1 MLVPLLRTKF
11 SQIRAG
17 ARRPTPSGAFPLG
30 VGFLLLSAGAVTAD
44 LPPGYLGKPYKDSIL
59 EVPGRLRLFRFDEGP
74 KESVWH
80 DYEPTNAWYCKVR
93 APAAV
98 GLQLMGAG
106 GDKWEPGK
114 AEPGMT
120 LVKDDCYM
128 AQTNQGDWT
137 KYTVRVKAKGV
148 YSMSFL
154 EAANGTTIPFL
165 GVSFLNGADSVGTGK
180 ITLPLTSYFHNW
192 VYARNL
198 AALALDTGLQVMRFD
213 IVGNGPMNINYID
226 FEPASGVP
234 IRAAERAS
242 TGRGPAGRGP
252 ALRRASRTSGGQ
264 LLLTLESPVEGT
276 LRLEAFDVGGQALF
290 SESIPA
296 TGRGGIEFLIRP
308 AAIPSGVAILRLSR
322 GEVTGE
328 ARAFAF

>member
-1 MLVPLLRTKF
+1 MLVPLLRAKSARIRPVTRGPAF
-11 SQIRAG
+11 SPAL
-17 ARRPTPSGAFPLG
+17 SLG
-30 VGFLLLSAGAVTAD
+30 VGFLLLSGGAATAD
-44 LPPGYLGKPYKDSIL
+44 LPPGYPGKPYQDSIL
-59 EVPGRLRLFRFDEGP
+59 EIPGRLRLFRFDEGP
-74 KESVWH
+74 KETVWH
-80 DYEPTNAWYCKVR
+80 DYEATNAWYCKVR

-114 AEPGMT
+114 AEPGMA

-154 EAANGTTIPFL
+154 EAANGTTIPFI
-165 GVSFLNGADSVGTGK
+165 GVSFLNGTDSVGTGS

-198 AALALDTGLQVMRFD
+198 AAIALDTGLQVMRFD

-226 FEPASGVP
+226 FESVSGVP
-234 IRAAERAS
+234 IRSGGKPAAV
-242 TGRGPAGRGP
+242 RGP
-252 ALRRASRTSGGQ
+252 ALRGASRASGGR
-264 LLLTLESPVEGT
+264 LLLTLESPAEGP
-276 LRLEAFDVGGQALF
+276 LRVQAFDLDGRELF

-296 TGRGGIEFLIRP
+296 TDRGGLEFLIRP
-308 AAIPSGVAILRLSR
+308 AAMPRGAAILRLSR
-322 GEVTGE
+322 GSVTGE
-328 ARAFAF
+328 ARVFAF

>member
-1 MLVPLLRTKF
+1 MLVPLLRAKP
-11 SQIRAG
+11 SRIRPGSRGPASV
-17 ARRPTPSGAFPLG
+17 ASIVPSLAP
-30 VGFLLLSAGAVTAD
+30 VVATLLLSAGAAIAD

-74 KESVWH
+74 KEAVWH
-80 DYEPTNAWYCKVR
+80 DYEAANAWYCKVR

-154 EAANGTTIPFL
+154 EAANGTTVPFL
-165 GVSFLNGADSVGTGK
+165 GVSFLNGTDSVGTGK

-198 AALALDTGLQVMRFD
+198 ATIALDTGLQVMRFD

-226 FEPASGVP
+226 FEPASGLP
-234 IRAAERAS
+234 IR
-242 TGRGPAGRGP
+242 PAGKASAERGP
-252 ALRRASRTSGGQ
+252 ALRGACRASGGR
-264 LLLTLESPVEGT
+264 LRLTLESPAEGA
-276 LRLEAFDVGGQALF
+276 LRVEAFGLDGRELF
-290 SESIPA
+290 SESVPA
-296 TGRGGIEFLIRP
+296 TGPGGLDFLIRP
-308 AAIPSGVAILRLSR
+308 AAMPRGVAILRLSR
-322 GEVTGE
+322 GSVTGE